1 MENMGIKN
9 ILVTGGLGYLGG
21 RICENLSNF
30 GFNITI
36 VTSRKDASLPE
47 ALKDCSLVYVDFE
60 SYDCLLEVCKGINY
74 VIHLASLN
82 AQSCQ
87 LDPSKAIK
95 INVNATSKL
104 IQASI
109 KNKVEGF
116 IYFSTAHVYG
126 SPLSGDVDEGT
137 KATPLHPYAKTHKQ
151 AEDRLISA
159 VKEKKI
165 SGVVLRLSNM
175 VGRPLSSKANCWIL
189 LVNDICKQ
197 AVMQKSMTINGNPC
211 DQRDYLSI
219 DVLNKILIKFLSID
233 LYKNSNI
240 SCIYN
245 VGSGV
250 SYSVSNIVDMV
261 SNRCKSLFGF
271 NPKIIY
277 KKKPIKVKVFNYN
290 TSKMKS
296 ALNLQVNRKE
306 DLQDSI
312 DEVLLFCK
320 ENFNE
325 SL

>member
-1 MENMGIKN
+1 MGGMAIKKLL
-9 ILVTGGLGYLGG
+9 ITGGLGYLGG

-47 ALKDCSLVYVDFE
+47 TLKDCSLVYVDFE
-60 SYDCLLEVCKGINY
+60 SYDSFFGVCKGINY

-82 AQSCQ
+82 AQSCEF
-87 LDPSKAIK
+87 DPCKALN

-126 SPLSGDVDEGT
+126 SPLSGNVNEDSKVN
-137 KATPLHPYAKTHKQ
+137 PFHLYAKTHKQ
-151 AEDRLISA
+151 AEDLLFSA

-175 VGRPLSSKANCWIL
+175 VGRPLTSEANCWML
-189 LVNDICKQ
+189 LLNDLCRQAATKQ
-197 AVMQKSMTINGNPC
+197 SITIYGNPNEL
-211 DQRDYLSI
+211 RDYLSI
-219 DVLNKILIKFLSID
+219 DVLNKILIKFLSSD
-233 LYKNSNI
+233 LLKSSNI
-240 SCIYN
+240 DYIYN
-245 VGSGV
+245 VGSGR
-250 SYSVSNIVDMV
+250 SYSVSNIVNIV
-261 SNRCKSLFGF
+261 SNRCKFLFGF
-271 NPKIIY
+271 NPKIKY
-277 KKKPIKVKVFNYN
+277 KREPIEVKLFNYN
-290 TSKMKS
+290 SSKIKL
-296 ALNLQVNRKE
+296 ALNLQVKRKN
-306 DLQDSI
+306 DLRDSV